1 MEKTNIS
8 SKNAPMAVG
17 PYSQAIKTKEFVFLS
32 GQLGLDPSTGELKK
46 GGIIPQTIQALDNI
60 VSILDEINLNADN
73 IVKTTIFI
81 LDMNNFSKVN
91 DLYKKYFTNTYP
103 ARSCIEVNSLP
114 KNGEI
119 EIEAIAVI

>member
-1 MEKTNIS
+1 MEKTNVS
-8 SKNAPMAVG
+8 SKNAPKAVG

-32 GQLGLDPSTGELKK
+32 GQLGLDPSTGELKE

-60 VSILDEINLNADN
+60 VSILNEINLNADN

-103 ARSCIEVNSLP
+103 ARSCIEVSSLP

-119 EIEAIAVI
+119 EIEAIATV